1 MSPACIR
8 QGKHSRLF
16 VSPPNLYNIFMQLP
30 IDNLKKEYAG
40 ITEELS
46 SNPARDRIKK
56 LTRRHIELG
65 RIIEKAAELERME
78 KELAEN
84 KSIAEQ
90 EEDGTELKKLA
101 EDEIEK
107 IKSALPKL
115 EDELKKLLLPR
126 DPADSGNAILEIRAG
141 TGGDEAGLFAAELMR
156 MYTRF
161 SERHGF
167 KVDTDSI
174 SRSEL
179 GGLKEAI
186 IEVKGDGAYGKLR
199 YEGGVHRVQRVPN
212 TEKSGRVHTSTASVA
227 VLPMVDEKAFNLDPK
242 DVKMEATT
250 SSGHGGQSVNTTYS
264 AIRMVHL
271 PTGIT
276 AQCQDERSQAQ
287 NREKAWRVLLARV
300 AAHYTE
306 ERDKQLRQTRQS
318 QIKGAER
325 SDKIRTYN
333 FPQDRITDHRLN
345 ENFHQ
350 IESRMDGDIEEIISQ
365 LKDLEEQEKLKELEN
380 S

>member
-1 MSPACIR
+1 
-8 QGKHSRLF
+8 
-16 VSPPNLYNIFMQLP
+16 MQLP

>member
-1 MSPACIR
+1 VSPACIR